1 MDQSGLKLEP
11 EVEAVLAHIEA
22 GKNFLLSGGAGS
34 GKTYSLVQVI
44 GELLRKDPS
53 AFVACITFTN
63 AAVREVESRIT
74 NERLTVR
81 TIHDFLWEAI
91 SPFQREL
98 AKVLHGLLSGDDP
111 TLDPGAVVVSD
122 DMFVGK
128 TIQYKEFKRVGD
140 GVVSHDEVIL
150 LAHGMFENYPKIRDI
165 LRDRFRYI
173 LVDEYQDTFPEVVK
187 ILLDWLPQ
195 SSRRGVCGFFGDAMQ
210 SIYEEGVGSIQSY
223 VAAGSVSEVKKRQ
236 NRRNPRLVFELAN
249 TLRIDGIIQ
258 IASEDLNAPNMSDGK
273 VKDGVV
279 RFYYSTGEDN
289 RLQQVRDDLGWDFSD
304 VLETKELNLTH
315 NLIAPQAGFGD
326 LMEIYDKDGVLA
338 FKKRIVDYI
347 KKNGDLK
354 DYDGQTFGQV
364 VASLQDGKAGSALN
378 SVKPTAGMQTFINAH
393 PDLLDRAYQMDFQ
406 VLRRLYVD
414 KDQLVDDKKQTEDE
428 IARKGS
434 KRCDFVKH
442 VFKIQ
447 SLVHLYEQR
456 RFNEFLRKT
465 EFRLT
470 NAEDKVRIRQC
481 VEAIGAMKDSPIQDV
496 IDYAHEQGLCV
507 KDDKFHDFRS
517 QKRYLFDRVTGIKYS
532 SFQKLYEYLEG
543 RTTFS
548 TQHKI
553 KGREFDRVLVVLDAG
568 GWNNYNFK
576 YLFEGG
582 GTESVRERT
591 SKLFYVCC
599 TRAKEVLAVYFR
611 NPTPAVLAQAKI
623 WFGKENVVAV

>member
-1 MDQSGLKLEP
+1 MDQGGLKLEA
-11 EVEAVLAHIEA
+11 EVEEVLGHIHA
-22 GKNFLLSGGAGS
+22 GRNFLLSGGAGS

-63 AAVREVESRIT
+63 AAVREVESRIS
-74 NERLTVR
+74 NDRLVVR

-91 SPFQREL
+91 SPFQKEL
-98 AKVLHGLLSGDDP
+98 AKVLRGFLSGADP
-111 TLDPGAVVVSD
+111 TLDPGTVVVSD
-122 DMFVGK
+122 DMFAGK
-128 TIQYKEFKRVGD
+128 AIQYKEFKRVSEGI
-140 GVVSHDEVIL
+140 VSHDEVIL
-150 LAHGMFENYPKIRDI
+150 LAHGMFEQYPKIRDI

-187 ILLDWLPQ
+187 ILLECLSQ
-195 SSRRGVCGFFGDAMQ
+195 STRVGVCGFFGDAMQ
-210 SIYEEGVGSIQSY
+210 SIYEEGVGSIQPY
-223 VAAGSVSEVKKRQ
+223 VQSGSVSEVKKQQ
-236 NRRNPRLVFELAN
+236 NRRNPRRVFELAN
-249 TLRIDGIIQ
+249 ALRTDGIVQ
-258 IASEDLNAPNMSDGK
+258 VASQDLNAPNMSGGK
-273 VKDGVV
+273 VRDGIV
-279 RFYYSTGEDN
+279 RFYHSTGDDDKLPE
-289 RLQQVRDDLGWDFSD
+289 VRDDLGWDFSD

-315 NLIAPQAGFGD
+315 NLIAPQAGFGE

-354 DYDGQTFGQV
+354 DYDGKTFGEV
-364 VASLQDGKAGSALN
+364 VASLQQGKSGSDLN
-378 SVKPTAGMQTFINAH
+378 AVKPTAGMQTFINAH
-393 PDLLDRAYQMDFQ
+393 PDLLDRANQTDFHL
-406 VLRRLYVD
+406 LRSLYVD

-447 SLVHLYEQR
+447 SVVHLYEQR
-456 RFNEFLRKT
+456 KYNEFLRKT

-470 NAEDKVRIRQC
+470 NAQDKVRIRDN
-481 VEAIGAMKDSPIQDV
+481 VEAIAAMSDKSIMDV
-496 IDYAHEQGLCV
+496 IDYAHEKGFCL
-507 KDDKFHDFRS
+507 KDDKFNDFQVR
-517 QKRYLFDRVTGIKYS
+517 KPYLFDRLTNVSYGT
-532 SFQKLYEYLEG
+532 FQKLYDYLEG

-553 KGREFDRVLVVLDAG
+553 KGREFKRVLVVLDAG

-582 GTESVRERT
+582 GTDTVRERT

-599 TRAKEVLAVYFR
+599 TRAKEELAVYYR
-611 NPTPAVLAQAKI
+611 NPTPAVLSKAEI